1 MKDEILRRSWVEVD
15 LEQLKRNVEI
25 YGDQL
30 APESQI
36 MAVVKADAYGH
47 GDIEVV
53 RALRE
58 IGIDLFAVSNI
69 KEALR
74 VRSVGIDGT
83 ILVLGYT
90 PIREIELAVSNDI
103 TQTIVCEEYAQEI
116 IKEYGD
122 KAKALK
128 AHVALDTGM
137 NRIGVSADNPQYC
150 EQVIREWATKFDLT
164 GAFTHLC
171 VADSD
176 DPESVGFTNRQ
187 IALFEAVMDR
197 VTDLNLLQIHCL
209 NSAGGLWRQTKYHD
223 IVRLGI
229 IMYGLKP
236 DYQNVLP
243 EGIKPVLT
251 WKSVV
256 SMVKTVKEGETIGYG
271 RTYKT
276 EKNMTVATIPT
287 GYADGYNRH
296 LSNKGFVLIRG
307 AKAPIV
313 GRVCMDQMMV
323 DVTGIDCQMGEEVV
337 LLGTDENN
345 QFSADDMAQILG
357 TIGYEIVCDIGR
369 RVIRYY

>member
-1 MKDEILRRSWVEVD
+1 MKDEILRWSWVEVD

-58 IGIDLFAVSNI
+58 IGIDLFAISNI

-128 AHVALDTGM
+128 AHVAIDTGM
-137 NRIGVSADNPQYC
+137 NRIGVSSDNPQY
-150 EQVIREWATKFDLT
+150 
-164 GAFTHLC
+164 
-171 VADSD
+171 
-176 DPESVGFTNRQ
+176 
-187 IALFEAVMDR
+187 
-197 VTDLNLLQIHCL
+197 
-209 NSAGGLWRQTKYHD
+209 
-223 IVRLGI
+223 
-229 IMYGLKP
+229 
-236 DYQNVLP
+236 
-243 EGIKPVLT
+243 
-251 WKSVV
+251 
-256 SMVKTVKEGETIGYG
+256 
-271 RTYKT
+271 
-276 EKNMTVATIPT
+276 
-287 GYADGYNRH
+287 
-296 LSNKGFVLIRG
+296 
-307 AKAPIV
+307 
-313 GRVCMDQMMV
+313 
-323 DVTGIDCQMGEEVV
+323 
-337 LLGTDENN
+337 
-345 QFSADDMAQILG
+345 
-357 TIGYEIVCDIGR
+357 
-369 RVIRYY
+369 